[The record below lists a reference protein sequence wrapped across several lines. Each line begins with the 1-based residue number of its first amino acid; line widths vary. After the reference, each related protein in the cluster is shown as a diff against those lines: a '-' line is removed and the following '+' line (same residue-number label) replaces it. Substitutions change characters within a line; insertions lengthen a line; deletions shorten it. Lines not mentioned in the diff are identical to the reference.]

1 MVHPVKMG
9 KKTRMSY
16 SRIDEVL
23 EMPNLI
29 EVQKRSF
36 QWFLEE
42 GLREVFNDISPISD
56 YTDNLVLEFVDYQL
70 GDNPKYSVEE
80 CKERD
85 VTYSAPLKVQVRLI
99 NRETGEVK
107 EQEVFMGD
115 FPLMTEQG
123 TFIINGAERVIVSQL
138 VRSPGIYY
146 SDTIDKTGKNLYS
159 ATVIPNR
166 GAWLEFETDSNEIMY
181 VRVDRT
187 RKLPITV
194 LLRAIGYGTDAR
206 IKEIMGEEER
216 LLKTLDKDNTTS
228 HEEGLL
234 EIYKRLRPGEPPTIE
249 SARQL
254 FNLLFFDDKRYDLAR
269 FGRYKF
275 NKKLAL
281 ASRISGRRSAEDIVN
296 TETGEILVKKGE
308 RISYEKAWEI
318 QNSGIN
324 KVLLDL
330 GEDRVA
336 HVLGNN
342 FVDAKYHLDLNLEE
356 VGINEHVHYPTLKE
370 ILDQDLD
377 EEDLKEALRENIDRL
392 IPKHIIVDDIAASV
406 NYIIYLLY
414 DIGSVDDIDHLG
426 NRRLRSVG
434 ELLQNQFR
442 IGLSRMER
450 VVKERMTIQDVDIIT
465 PQALINIRP
474 VTASIKEFFGSSQL
488 SQFMDQTNPLA
499 ELTHKRRLSA
509 LGPGGL
515 SRERAGFEVRDVHH
529 SHYGRMCP
537 IETPEGPNI
546 GLIGSLSTYARINEY
561 GFIEAPYRKVDKER
575 NVVTDEIVYLTAD
588 EEDEFIIAQGN
599 EPLDEEGRFIDD
611 RVMARVKDDIHEVD
625 KNSVD
630 FMDVSPKQVVS
641 VATAMIPFLENDDAN
656 RALMGANMQ
665 RQGVPLIRTEAPIV
679 GTGMEYKAARDSGV
693 VVIARED
700 GVVVKLSATY
710 IQIRNDK
717 GEITTYNLH
726 KFKRSNQGTC
736 INQKPIVEVGEEV
749 KAGQIIADGAS
760 TDYGEIALG
769 KNVLMGFM
777 TWEGYNFEDAIL
789 ISEKLVKDDVYT
801 SIHIEEYESEARDTK
816 LGPEEITRDI
826 PNTGEDALRD
836 LDERGIIRIGA
847 EVRANDILVGK
858 VTPKG
863 ETELTAEE
871 RLLRAIFGEKAR
883 EVRDTSLRVPHGEGG
898 IVVDVK
904 VFTRKNGD
912 ELPPGVNELVRVY
925 VAQKRKISVGD
936 KMAGRHGN
944 KGVISRI
951 LPEEDMPFLPDGTP
965 LEIVLNPLGVPSRMN
980 IGQVLEAHLGLAAK
994 ALGWE
999 VATPVFDG
1007 ANEEDI
1013 MDTLEM
1019 AGLPRD
1025 GKVTLYDGRTGEP
1038 FDSRVTVG
1046 YMYMLKLAHLVDDK
1060 IHARSTGPYSL
1071 VTQQPLGGKA
1081 QFGGQRFGEM
1091 EVWALEAYGAAHTLQ
1106 EILTVKSDD
1115 VVGRVKT
1122 YESIVK
1128 GENIPEPGVPESF
1141 KVLIKELQSLAL
1153 DVKVLSEE

>member
-166 GAWLEFETDSNEIMY
+166 GAWMEFETDSNEIMY

-194 LLRAIGYGTDAR
+194 LLRAIGFGTDAR

-450 VVKERMTIQDVDIIT
+450 WSREMTIRMWISLL
-465 PQALINIRP
+465 PLINIRP
-474 VTASIKEFFGSSQL
+474 ATALRIFGSSQL
-488 SQFMDQTNPLA
+488 SQFMDQTNLL
-499 ELTHKRRLSA
+499 ELTHK
-509 LGPGGL
+509 
-515 SRERAGFEVRDVHH
+515 
-529 SHYGRMCP
+529 
-537 IETPEGPNI
+537 
-546 GLIGSLSTYARINEY
+546 
-561 GFIEAPYRKVDKER
+561 
-575 NVVTDEIVYLTAD
+575 
-588 EEDEFIIAQGN
+588 
-599 EPLDEEGRFIDD
+599 
-611 RVMARVKDDIHEVD
+611 
-625 KNSVD
+625 
-630 FMDVSPKQVVS
+630 
-641 VATAMIPFLENDDAN
+641 
-656 RALMGANMQ
+656 
-665 RQGVPLIRTEAPIV
+665 
-679 GTGMEYKAARDSGV
+679 
-693 VVIARED
+693 
-700 GVVVKLSATY
+700 
-710 IQIRNDK
+710 
-717 GEITTYNLH
+717 
-726 KFKRSNQGTC
+726 
-736 INQKPIVEVGEEV
+736 KP
-749 KAGQIIADGAS
+749 
-760 TDYGEIALG
+760 
-769 KNVLMGFM
+769 
-777 TWEGYNFEDAIL
+777 
-789 ISEKLVKDDVYT
+789 
-801 SIHIEEYESEARDTK
+801 
-816 LGPEEITRDI
+816 
-826 PNTGEDALRD
+826 
-836 LDERGIIRIGA
+836 
-847 EVRANDILVGK
+847 
-858 VTPKG
+858 
-863 ETELTAEE
+863 
-871 RLLRAIFGEKAR
+871 
-883 EVRDTSLRVPHGEGG
+883 
-898 IVVDVK
+898 
-904 VFTRKNGD
+904 
-912 ELPPGVNELVRVY
+912 
-925 VAQKRKISVGD
+925 
-936 KMAGRHGN
+936 
-944 KGVISRI
+944 
-951 LPEEDMPFLPDGTP
+951 
-965 LEIVLNPLGVPSRMN
+965 
-980 IGQVLEAHLGLAAK
+980 
-994 ALGWE
+994 
-999 VATPVFDG
+999 
-1007 ANEEDI
+1007 
-1013 MDTLEM
+1013 
-1019 AGLPRD
+1019 
-1025 GKVTLYDGRTGEP
+1025 
-1038 FDSRVTVG
+1038 
-1046 YMYMLKLAHLVDDK
+1046 
-1060 IHARSTGPYSL
+1060 
-1071 VTQQPLGGKA
+1071 
-1081 QFGGQRFGEM
+1081 
-1091 EVWALEAYGAAHTLQ
+1091 VW
-1106 EILTVKSDD
+1106 
-1115 VVGRVKT
+1115 GRV
-1122 YESIVK
+1122 
-1128 GENIPEPGVPESF
+1128 G
-1141 KVLIKELQSLAL
+1141 
-1153 DVKVLSEE
+1153 